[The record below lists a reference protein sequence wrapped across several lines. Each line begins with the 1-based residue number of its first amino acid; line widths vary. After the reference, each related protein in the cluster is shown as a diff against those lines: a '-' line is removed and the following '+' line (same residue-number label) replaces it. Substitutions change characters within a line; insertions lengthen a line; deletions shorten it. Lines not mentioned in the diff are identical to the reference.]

1 MEVSE
6 ITFTKNQLCMTNST
20 KSIGIRSLL
29 TAVFLLFLHTLSMG
43 QSSVARQWS
52 ETQLNCI
59 RIYFAK
65 PTVHARHLSHV
76 SVAMYDAW
84 AVYDDEA
91 QPYFLG
97 QTWGGFNCTFNG
109 IPMPTDGNLLAAQ
122 EKAISYAAYRTLWN
136 RYTIFAP
143 GANLLTIQGHLNDR
157 MALLGYDTSIT
168 STDYSDGDPA
178 KLGNYIAAKLQEF
191 ALQDGSNQQGNY
203 ANLQYQ
209 PINGQL
215 QPAFPGNPS
224 VIDPNRWQALVLSQC
239 IDQNNIPIE
248 CPPGTGTPAL
258 SHEWGNVIPFALT
271 QDQADTLERD
281 GLSWKVYL
289 DPGAPPYLDTTVQ
302 TGLDESFF
310 KWGYVMNIIWHSF
323 HNNDDGVMIDASPN
337 NIGGLNI
344 ISNAQ
349 LPETFEQYQA
359 FYDLMGGGVNDPGH
373 ELNPATGQPYE
384 TQMVP
389 RKDFTRVLSQYWADG
404 PNSETPPG
412 HWFKLFNEVEDKMD
426 LLGIEKRWMGEETV
440 TDLEWDIKGY
450 FALGGGIHDA
460 AIACWGTKG
469 YYDYTRPIMAI
480 RWMGSKGQSTD
491 PNLPHYH
498 PAGLPLIPGY
508 IELVLEGDS
517 LAGENN
523 EHLHKIKVF
532 SWKGPFAA
540 TGQDGAGWLL
550 AENWWTYQTANFV
563 TPPFAGYY
571 SGHSTYSRTGA
582 EIMTLITGD
591 EYFPGGM
598 AEFVAT
604 QDEYLLADDGPST
617 TVKLQWA
624 TYRDASDQCS
634 VSRIYGGLHPPQDDI
649 PGRRVGLVV
658 GPQAVN
664 KANEFIHANPPQVA
678 VTYSTPA
685 VSDIHVGGLWHMDVQ
700 FDKPMD
706 TLVAPQLIFLNAQ
719 TANTLTFSEGY
730 WLNNQSYRATYS
742 VVDLNVTLLNQIV
755 SIQQARDAEGVTNVP
770 SVGAPFS
777 IDTQNPSGIATIIG
791 AESVLNE
798 LSVSTNAEV
807 DLFIEF
813 NEPMNQDVTPQITL
827 PGVTDNAGLTLSTL
841 SDWTGSTTY
850 HAVFTLA
857 DANAEIFDGDL
868 EISGAV
874 DAAGNEQLI
883 TMLNDVISIDTRA
896 PAGSVTTNLAIITD
910 ADAGVNLA
918 ITVTSDSPM
927 NTAGSPLLVFN
938 GINQAENLLFL
949 GSEWIDSFTH
959 QFNYT
964 ILDGN
969 IQTNAQIVIAGST
982 DENGNLLNTTNNNDV
997 IAIDT
1002 ENPTLASVTPS
1013 VDVLSD
1019 DDVAGGFTVDL
1030 VFSEEMNTLVTPQV
1044 AYTTD
1049 NPLAATLTENSTEN
1063 SWINGT
1069 TYRLVYSAAD
1079 AGEELNSI
1087 DISVV
1092 GVSDANGNSQSTDLT
1107 SSNIFQIDTR
1117 NPIVLN
1123 MAPSTNA
1130 ITTGTVGVATFSID
1144 LTFDEE
1150 MDESSEPAISFA
1162 STPPINFIAN
1172 NSSQWNSA
1180 TEYSAV
1186 YDIPNETIQIPAVDI
1201 ALAFGAL
1208 DLAGNSAQV
1217 LTVLNAF
1224 SVDVVN
1230 SVMET
1235 EASVWSMYPN
1245 PAQPGSILTI
1255 SNHTVSIDRIEVLDV
1270 LGKVI
1275 FASEQLHQPTY
1286 AITIPSWSAGLYQ
1299 VRITSDGHT
1308 VNRPLI
1314 ISALR

>member
-1 MEVSE
+1 M
-6 ITFTKNQLCMTNST
+6 TLFTKLPSPKAILIAALVVLMQPL
-20 KSIGIRSLL
+20 
-29 TAVFLLFLHTLSMG
+29 AFG

-52 ETQLNCI
+52 ETQLSCI
-59 RIYFAK
+59 RKYFAK

-76 SVAMYDAW
+76 SIAMYDAW

-91 QPYFLG
+91 QPYLLG
-97 QTWGGFNCTFNG
+97 QTWGSFNCPFNG
-109 IPMPTDGNLLAAQ
+109 IPMPADGNLLAAQ

-143 GANLLTIQGHLNDR
+143 GANLLTIQGYLNDR
-157 MALLGYDTSIT
+157 MASLGYDTGIT

-224 VIDPNRWQALVLSQC
+224 VVDPNRWQALVLSQC

-248 CPPGTGTPAL
+248 CPAGTGTPAL

-271 QDQADTLERD
+271 EDQADTLERD
-281 GLSWKVYL
+281 GLNWKVYL
-289 DPGAPPYLDTTVQ
+289 DPGPPPLLDTTVQ

-323 HNNDDGVMIDASPN
+323 HNNDDGVMVDASPN

-344 ISNAQ
+344 TSDAQ
-349 LPETFEQYQA
+349 LPQTFQDYQD
-359 FYDLMGGGVNDPGH
+359 FYNLLEGGVNDPGH
-373 ELNPATGQPYE
+373 DINPATNEPYE
-384 TQMVP
+384 EQLVP

-426 LLGIEKRWMGEETV
+426 LIGIEKRWMGEELV
-440 TDLEWDIKGY
+440 SDLEWDVKGY

-480 RWMGSKGQSTD
+480 RWMGVKGQSTD

-508 IELVLEGDS
+508 IELVLEGDT

-550 AENWWTYQTANFV
+550 AENWWTYQAANFV

-604 QDEYLLADDGPST
+604 QDEYLIADDGPST
-617 TVKLQWA
+617 TIKLQWA

-649 PGRRVGLVV
+649 PGRKVGLIV

-678 VTYSTPA
+678 VTYSAPA
-685 VSDIHVGGLWHMDVQ
+685 VSDIHVGGLWYMDVQ

-706 TLVAPQLIFLNAQ
+706 TLVAPQLIFLNA
-719 TANTLTFSEGY
+719 TAANTLTYSSGF
-730 WLNNQSYRATYS
+730 WLNNQTYRATYA
-742 VVDLNVTLLNQIV
+742 VVDLNVTVTGIAI
-755 SIQQARDAEGVTNVP
+755 SIQQARDMEGITNVP
-770 SVGAPFS
+770 AVGAPIT
-777 IDTQNPSGIATIIG
+777 IDTQNPAGIATIIG
-791 AESVLNE
+791 GESVLNE
-798 LSVSTNAEV
+798 LSVLTNAEV

-813 NEPMNQDVTPQITL
+813 NEAMNQEVDLQISL
-827 PGVTDNAGLTLSTL
+827 LDIANNAGLTLSAL
-841 SDWTGSTTY
+841 SDWTSSTTY

-857 DANAEIFDGDL
+857 DANAEIFDGDI

-896 PAGSVTTNLAIITD
+896 PQGEVATSVNMVTD
-910 ADAGVNLA
+910 AEAGLTLT
-918 ITVTSDSPM
+918 ISVTSDSPM
-927 NTAGSPLLVFN
+927 NTTSNPVLVFDGITESENFQFTN
-938 GINQAENLLFL
+938 GQ
-949 GSEWIDSFTH
+949 WIDGNTFEFT
-959 QFNYT
+959 YA

-982 DENGNLLNTTNNNDV
+982 DENGNLLNTTGNNDML
-997 IAIDT
+997 AIDT
-1002 ENPTLASVTPS
+1002 QNPTLTSVTPS
-1013 VDVLSD
+1013 VMVLSD
-1019 DDVAGGFTVDL
+1019 DDVAGGLTVDL
-1030 VFSEEMNTLVTPQV
+1030 VFSEDMNTMLQPQ
-1044 AYTTD
+1044 AAFTAE
-1049 NPLAATLTENSTEN
+1049 NPLSSSLTENMGASAWLN
-1063 SWINGT
+1063 SS
-1069 TYRLVYSAAD
+1069 TYRLSYSATD
-1079 AGEELNSI
+1079 VGEELNAI
-1087 DISVV
+1087 DISIT
-1092 GVSDANGNSQSTDLT
+1092 GMTDANGNNQAVDLNAA
-1107 SSNIFQIDTR
+1107 NIFRIDTR
-1117 NPIVLN
+1117 NPVVIS
-1123 MAPSTNA
+1123 MTPSTNA
-1130 ITTGTVGVATFSID
+1130 LTTGDIGTGTFSID
-1144 LTFDEE
+1144 MTFDEA
-1150 MDESSEPAISFA
+1150 MDQISEPAISF
-1162 STPPINFIAN
+1162 SSMPTINFIAN
-1172 NSSQWNSA
+1172 NNSQWNSA
-1180 TEYSAV
+1180 TNYTAV
-1186 YDIPNETIQIPAVDI
+1186 YDIPNETLQIPSVDI
-1201 ALAFGAL
+1201 ALAFGAI

-1217 LTVLNAF
+1217 FSVSNAF

-1230 SVMET
+1230 SVNDS
-1235 EASVWSMYPN
+1235 EAPSVLSVYPN
-1245 PAQPGSILTI
+1245 PTGGSE
-1255 SNHTVSIDRIEVLDV
+1255 R
-1270 LGKVI
+1270 
-1275 FASEQLHQPTY
+1275 
-1286 AITIPSWSAGLYQ
+1286 LYIQWPQ
-1299 VRITSDGHT
+1299 VDA
-1308 VNRPLI
+1308 V
-1314 ISALR
+1314 ISAMVYNSVGQCIETIQYNGTDSPLVMNVTPYASGTYYLRLHSSHAEISLPFSVTH

>member
-1 MEVSE
+1 M
-6 ITFTKNQLCMTNST
+6 
-20 KSIGIRSLL
+20 
-29 TAVFLLFLHTLSMG
+29 TLSIQKFGLRAFVLSIVLLSMQQISLG

-52 ETQLNCI
+52 ETQLSCI
-59 RIYFAK
+59 RKYFAK

-76 SVAMYDAW
+76 SIAMYDAW

-97 QTWGGFNCTFNG
+97 QTWGGFNCAFNG
-109 IPMPTDGNLLAAQ
+109 IPMPADGNLLAAQ

-143 GANLLTIQGHLNDR
+143 GANLLTIQGYLNDR

-224 VIDPNRWQALVLSQC
+224 VVDPNRWQALVLSQC

-289 DPGAPPYLDTTVQ
+289 DPGAPPYLDTTIQ
-302 TGLDESFF
+302 TGLDDSFF

-337 NIGGLNI
+337 SVGGLNI
-344 ISNAQ
+344 TNDSQ
-349 LPETFEQYQA
+349 LPETFEDYQS
-359 FYDLMGGGVNDPGH
+359 FYNLMEGGVNDPGH
-373 ELNPATGQPYE
+373 TINPATGQPYE
-384 TQMVP
+384 SQMVP

-480 RWMGSKGQSTD
+480 RWMGVKGQSTD

-517 LAGENN
+517 LASENN
-523 EHLHKIKVF
+523 EHLYKIKVF

-678 VTYSTPA
+678 LTYSNNS
-685 VSDIHVGGLWHMDVQ
+685 VSDINVGGLWYLDAT
-700 FDKPMD
+700 FDKTMD
-706 TLVAPQLIFLNAQ
+706 TLVTPQLIFLNAEA
-719 TANTLTFSEGY
+719 TNTLTFNAGY
-730 WLNNQSYRATYS
+730 WLNDQTYRATYS
-742 VVDLNVTLLNQIV
+742 VVDLNITINGLSI
-755 SIQQARDAEGVTNVP
+755 SIQQAKDSDGITNVP
-770 SVGAPFS
+770 AVGTPFN
-777 IDTQNPSGIATIIG
+777 IDTQNPAGIASVIG
-791 AESVLNE
+791 AEEVLNE
-798 LSVSTNAEV
+798 LSAVVNSEV

-813 NEPMNQDVTPQITL
+813 NEPMDQTVIPQITL
-827 PGVTDNAGLTLSTL
+827 LEVADNAGLTLSGL
-841 SDWTGSTTY
+841 SDWTSSTTY
-850 HAVFTLA
+850 HAVFTLT
-857 DANAEIFDGDL
+857 DTDAEIVNGDI

-874 DAAGNEQLI
+874 DAAGNDQLI

-896 PAGSVTTNLAIITD
+896 PQGEVMTNISLVTDSEAGQTLTISVTC
-910 ADAGVNLA
+910 
-918 ITVTSDSPM
+918 DSPM
-927 NTAGSPLLVFN
+927 NTAQNPMLVFN
-938 GINQAENLLFL
+938 GINASENFQLMD
-949 GSEWIDSFTH
+949 GQWMDGNTYTFT
-959 QFNYT
+959 YT

-969 IQTNAQIVIAGST
+969 IQLDVPFVIAGST
-982 DENGNLLNTTNNNDV
+982 DENGNLLNTTGNNDV
-997 IAIDT
+997 LAVDT
-1002 ENPTLASVTPS
+1002 QNPTLTAVSPS
-1013 VDVLSD
+1013 LTMLSD
-1019 DDVAGGFTVDL
+1019 DDIAGGLTLDL
-1030 VFSEEMNTLVTPQV
+1030 VFSEEMNTMMQPQV
-1044 AYTTD
+1044 EFTAD
-1049 NPLAATLTENSTEN
+1049 NPLEATLTENSAEN

-1092 GVSDANGNSQSTDLT
+1092 GVSDANGNSQSADLT

-1117 NPIVLN
+1117 NPIVLS

-1130 ITTGTVGVATFSID
+1130 VTTSNVGADTFGIEIV
-1144 LTFDEE
+1144 FDET
-1150 MDESSEPAISFA
+1150 MSDASEPAISFS
-1162 STPPINFIAN
+1162 STPPINFTASN
-1172 NSSQWNSA
+1172 ASQWNSA
-1180 TEYSAV
+1180 TNYTASFDV
-1186 YDIPNETIQIPAVDI
+1186 PNESLQIPSVDI
-1201 ALAFGAL
+1201 SLAFGAL
-1208 DLAGNSAQV
+1208 DVAGNSAEV
-1217 LTVLNAF
+1217 YTLSNAF
-1224 SVDVVN
+1224 SVDIVN

-1255 SNHTVSIDRIEVLDV
+1255 SNHTVSINRIEVLDV

-1275 FASEQLHQPTY
+1275 YASEQLHQPTY
-1286 AITIPSWSAGLYQ
+1286 VIAIPSWSTGLYQ